1 MTNIRPLMS
10 NETSA
15 IMFLYFSDIVYV
27 SYSGV
32 SFVMPSNFVQIDI
45 VLRMYS

>member
-1 MTNIRPLMS
+1 MINIRLLMS

-15 IMFLYFSDIVYV
+15 ITFLYFSDIVYV

-32 SFVMPSNFVQIDI
+32 SFVMPSIQIDI